1 MKKKWL
7 LIFAT
12 CFLVLSSVSFAYAT
26 TVTSQTDPADNIE
39 EIGDEITYIL
49 NADTQKTDNTPCQ
62 VTAKFNIPAGFHLNA
77 YMDIMHDDG
86 TTYRILTTDDNG
98 YSDFAF
104 VKEGHYI
111 VLTSGI
117 IDDTASKYSFS
128 MDQNSFMVDEE
139 ENSVVTVTSTINDYD
154 EIAQTIAERN
164 GQQKQEIDTVEEANA
179 LPESETVVSY
189 YPTNIEGVMIG
200 NDGNLYYDTVSNSK
214 TCTAQVYGNATGTYD
229 LYFEVIKPG
238 VLGEAEFKISLDGG
252 KTFIGT
258 DISAYDYSFASHGL
272 SIDFSTE
279 NDTDE
284 LEIGDTFTAS
294 VPETFAVSSSGNS
307 NTKDSYVIV
316 SGHPEK
322 DYYVKIT
329 MLSTGKLGIAKYSLS
344 LDNGTTTEYIDSL
357 PETGE
362 VTYGELTYYFSNT
375 AEYTKDTTYTCQVE
389 SNIHEISYVP
399 LYALLVVAAI
409 IAIIVYVWL
418 ILQKEKAA
426 DYRINAWTDRQDE
439 SKYQ

>member
-1 MKKKWL
+1 MKKKRL

-12 CFLVLSSVSFAYAT
+12 CFLVLSSASFAKAAP
-26 TVTSQTDPADNIE
+26 VTSQADTAGETE

-49 NADTQKTDNTPCQ
+49 NTDTQKTDDTPCQ
-62 VTAKFNIPAGFHLNA
+62 VTAKFDIPSGFHLNA

-86 TTYRILTTDDNG
+86 TIYRILTTDDNG

-111 VLTSGI
+111 VLISGI
-117 IDDTASKYSFS
+117 VDDTASKYSFS
-128 MDQNSFMVDEE
+128 MDQDSFTVDVE

-154 EIAQTIAERN
+154 EIAQTIAERT
-164 GQQKQEIDTVEEANA
+164 GQQKQETDAAEEQDAA
-179 LPESETVVSY
+179 PESETVVSY
-189 YPTNIEGVMIG
+189 LPTNIEGVSIG

-252 KTFIGT
+252 KNFIGT

-284 LEIGDTFTAS
+284 LAVGDTFTAF
-294 VPETFAVSSSGNS
+294 VPETFAVSSSSNS
-307 NTKDSYVIV
+307 NTNDSYVIV
-316 SGHPEK
+316 SGHPQN
-322 DYYVKIT
+322 DYYVEINL
-329 MLSTGKLGIAKYSLS
+329 LSTGKLGVAKYSLS
-344 LDNGTTTEYIDSL
+344 LDNGATTEYIDTL

-389 SNIHEISYVP
+389 SNIHEVSYTP
-399 LYALLVVAAI
+399 LYALIVVVAVAAI
-409 IAIIVYVWL
+409 ILYIWL